1 MLDCDNPFWK
11 FSLAVYAAPGVAA
24 ECLTLQ
30 RALNIDVNVLLFATW
45 LGSAHTIKL
54 ADGNFRTINNGIQS
68 WHETVVRRLRTV
80 RQDIKT
86 MPAMTDDAVK
96 NLRTDIARAE
106 LRAEQ
111 IEQAMLFELT
121 PDLIDGPA
129 ATTIAEAVRHNVAFY
144 LRHGTEPVQ
153 AGTEPPNAPRLIE
166 EAIAYRPAVT
176 HP

>member
-30 RALNIDVNVLLFATW
+30 RALNIDVNVLLYCAW

-54 ADGNFRTINNGIQS
+54 VDGNFRTIDNGVRT

-96 NLRTDIARAE
+96 DLRSDIARVE

-111 IEQAMLFELT
+111 IEQAMLFALT

-144 LRHGTEPVQ
+144 LQHGTDPVQ
-153 AGTEPPNAPRLIE
+153 AGAEPPYAPRLVE
-166 EAIAYRPAVT
+166 EAIAYRAAAD